1 MKPFNNNSYA
11 VRLEQQ
17 MIHSLINGIMGP
29 DTVQS
34 NLLSTKAKSLT
45 EIESEIEKMT
55 NTYTIE
61 RLFNSDNTISN
72 ENNELLLNFRK

>member
-34 NLLSTKAKSLT
+34 NLTKAKSLT